1 MFGNSGNTRSNVQ
14 NNSRQQYGKT
24 VDKSS
29 FSLLTVNLF
38 SHNNH
43 SLNRHFSIRKN
54 SSRLLFAIALIMLIV
69 KFSGGQKYE
78 MKIKSR

>member
-14 NNSRQQYGKT
+14 NNSRHQYGKS
-24 VDKSS
+24 VDKST

-54 SSRLLFAIALIMLIV
+54 SSRMLFAIALILMLV
-69 KFSGGQKYE
+69 KFSSGQKYE
-78 MKIKSR
+78 IKFKSK